1 MISRNQIKLIQSLR
15 QKKYRER
22 YGLFV
27 VEGEKMVG
35 EFLKSDF
42 EIENIYATNQWEEK
56 QQGFLKTN
64 CSVFLL

>member
-15 QKKYRER
+15 QKKYREQ

-27 VEGEKMVG
+27 VEGEKLVD

-42 EIENIYATNQWEEK
+42 EIENIYATNQWEGEAIRISE
-56 QQGFLKTN
+56 N
-64 CSVFLL
+64 E